1 MLEGDDVLMSIIE
14 TKSLR
19 RRELSKLPLKKK
31 IEILIQLQKMA
42 KGIKRT
48 GKGKK
53 NTVWVI

>member
-1 MLEGDDVLMSIIE
+1 MSIIE